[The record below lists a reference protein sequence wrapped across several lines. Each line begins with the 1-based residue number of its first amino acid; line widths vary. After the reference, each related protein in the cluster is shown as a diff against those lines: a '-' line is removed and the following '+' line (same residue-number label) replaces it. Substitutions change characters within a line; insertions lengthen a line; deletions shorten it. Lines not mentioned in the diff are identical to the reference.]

1 MPLDVESLLSTGQAQ
16 DGTDDAEPKPT
27 ATPPRTESPH
37 IERKYALVQRLPS
50 GDYWTSTNSSYP
62 SLALEGKDLQSA
74 GTGYAE
80 LVSVFPSAPVSEYKP
95 TLGSY
100 IKKRPP
106 VVGIEQEA
114 RRLSCGKFLD
124 YGPFASFAPT
134 FDQDG
139 VEVGQRTLSE
149 VVWYR
154 QLDKRRNRVSSRRR
168 QIEGVEPVVAAEE
181 TSEVVEVINPSSV
194 PQAVAE
200 VPDIKSSL
208 DGLLSPEQV
217 AGVKSALGSLELEQA
232 VEELLQRNA
241 RALATLEQL
250 QADRFLGKDGYKDVE
265 VGSAEWD
272 TGTILRLYA
281 AAYVSTGNVQHK
293 ASSIH

>member
-1 MPLDVESLLSTGQAQ
+1 MPLDVESLLSTNQTQ
-16 DGTDDAEPKPT
+16 DATDDAEPKPT
-27 ATPPRTESPH
+27 ATPPRAESPH
-37 IERKYALVQRLPS
+37 TERKYALVQRLPT

-62 SLALEGKDLQSA
+62 SLALEGKDLTTT
-74 GTGYAE
+74 GTAYAE
-80 LVSVFPSAPVSEYKP
+80 LVSIFPSAPVSEYKP

-106 VVGIEQEA
+106 VLGIEQEA
-114 RRLSCGKFLD
+114 RRLSSGKFLD

-149 VVWYR
+149 VVWYQ
-154 QLDKRRNRVSSRRR
+154 QLDKRRNSVSALRKQMEGQEPAVATEEISEV
-168 QIEGVEPVVAAEE
+168 IEVTNPFSAPLVVAE
-181 TSEVVEVINPSSV
+181 SS
-194 PQAVAE
+194 
-200 VPDIKSSL
+200 DIRPSL

-217 AGVKSALGSLELEQA
+217 AGVKKALGSLELERA

-241 RALATLEQL
+241 RALATLERL
-250 QADRFLGKDGYKDVE
+250 QAERLIGKDGYKDVE
-265 VGSAEWD
+265 VGSEEWD
-272 TGTILRLYA
+272 TGTVLKPHVGL
-281 AAYVSTGNVQHK
+281 YVSIGSPQHK